1 MNDESALTKHR
12 ILEELRQNDDVLK
25 RYSVRNI
32 ALFGSF
38 ASGRQTDSSDI
49 DLFVEFDR
57 PTFDNFL
64 GLSRVLE
71 SIFKGKVDIL
81 TPDGLRSIRV
91 PEVEDGIRKSMTYCK
106 RPPHSGMASW
116 WGTSELS

>member
-1 MNDESALTKHR
+1 M
-12 ILEELRQNDDVLK
+12 LK

-49 DLFVEFDR
+49 DLFVEFER

-64 GLSRVLE
+64 GLSRALE
-71 SIFKGKVDIL
+71 SIFKRKVDIL

-91 PEVEDGIRKSMTYCK
+91 PEVEDGIRKSMTY
-106 RPPHSGMASW
+106 G
-116 WGTSELS
+116 